1 MKVGKIKIDKNNILN
16 SETFEELF
24 NISDFKERQNKEN
37 ELLKVAKEYKKA
49 TEFKK
54 ILEKEK
60 SKYIKKGCTLGDR
73 KLDFGEK
80 AKIRYMKAGEY
91 SQSQMGIFT
100 YNGNKVCS
108 QLIEPITIYEN
119 IESSEEKV
127 KCAFL
132 SGGKW
137 KYFIADRL
145 TLSHN
150 GKIVNL
156 ANKGLDV
163 TSDSARFLV
172 KYLNDMLTLNV
183 DIIPIKKS
191 TSKLGWSGNNFIPY
205 DGNIEFDGD
214 DNFRKCFNSVKEEGD
229 YNKWLAEMYNVRK
242 NKVVRIIQ
250 DTSFASVLLKKLK
263 KQSFV
268 TMLWG
273 TTGDGKTVAG
283 MTAMSIWGNPEKG
296 NLMFTLNNTDNFY
309 YRIADLFNDIPVFF
323 DELQTYRGDINKLI
337 MNICEGIDR
346 GKAKADGGV
355 QSSNTWNNAFI
366 MTGEQS
372 ASSFN
377 SDGGALNRLI
387 EINSDGKI
395 IENGHK
401 TVSVIKENYGFAG
414 KKFIE
419 YIKDFTK
426 EELEGLYEQKCEELR
441 SVSNTEEKQIFSMA
455 MILLADELS
464 RMCIFEKDKQLTAED
479 VKEYMFT
486 KDDIDSSER
495 AYKWFINYCILYKR
509 NFNIV
514 NNNGTEGNQ
523 TVPSTGEFWGEIG
536 NYEIVINK
544 AKFDFI
550 LRTEGFNSKKV
561 IKDWSKKEYIEKNSQ
576 GRNSNVTSINGI
588 KASYVTVKIKK
599 DFREEK

>member
-60 SKYIKKGCTLGDR
+60 SKYIKKGCILGDR

-229 YNKWLAEMYNVRK
+229 YNKWLTEMYNVRK

-323 DELQTYRGDINKLI
+323 D
-337 MNICEGIDR
+337 
-346 GKAKADGGV
+346 
-355 QSSNTWNNAFI
+355 
-366 MTGEQS
+366 
-372 ASSFN
+372 
-377 SDGGALNRLI
+377 
-387 EINSDGKI
+387 
-395 IENGHK
+395 
-401 TVSVIKENYGFAG
+401 
-414 KKFIE
+414 
-419 YIKDFTK
+419 
-426 EELEGLYEQKCEELR
+426 
-441 SVSNTEEKQIFSMA
+441 
-455 MILLADELS
+455 
-464 RMCIFEKDKQLTAED
+464 
-479 VKEYMFT
+479 
-486 KDDIDSSER
+486 
-495 AYKWFINYCILYKR
+495 
-509 NFNIV
+509 
-514 NNNGTEGNQ
+514 
-523 TVPSTGEFWGEIG
+523 
-536 NYEIVINK
+536 
-544 AKFDFI
+544 
-550 LRTEGFNSKKV
+550 
-561 IKDWSKKEYIEKNSQ
+561 
-576 GRNSNVTSINGI
+576 
-588 KASYVTVKIKK
+588 
-599 DFREEK
+599 